1 MRITVGAPKGG
12 AGKTT
17 TAGHLAVLMASSG
30 RTLGL
35 DCDPEQPSLKKWADR
50 AEDWPVERC
59 NIVREAS
66 RNLARNISPMVGDY
80 ANVIFDIGAKNPV
93 LLRQAMSLSDILIV
107 PSKAT
112 DGDLLELQE
121 VFEIAAEVDAT
132 HAIRPVVL
140 LTMIRGGTNEEKDAR
155 AYLAELGLPVFETAI
170 PVLRQ
175 YGQMRYAPA
184 VDEGGEYADL
194 YAELVAMHQGLGVA
208 Q

>member
-112 DGDLLELQE
+112 DGDLLELQD
-121 VFEIAAEVDAT
+121 VFELAAEVDAT
-132 HAIRPVVL
+132 HPIRPVVL
-140 LTMIRGGTNEEKDAR
+140 LTMIRNGTNEEKDAR
-155 AYLAELGLPVFETAI
+155 AYLAELGLPVFDTAI

-175 YGQMRYAPA
+175 YGQMRYAPV
-184 VDEGGEYADL
+184 VDDGSEYAEL
-194 YAELVAMHQGLGVA
+194 YAELVAMHQGMGVA
-208 Q
+208 R